1 MRGQGADGLL
11 IADDGAI
18 VRGALQ
24 RIRQQGFE
32 HPAAR
37 IVLAALEFRDDDV
50 LFGFQLLRIERGVEG
65 HVADYVHA
73 ELPVAVGHV
82 GDVYRIVIA
91 RGRVQIAARGF
102 HFLADGAFGAAVRAL
117 EHHMFEH
124 VADARLIRRFIRG
137 TGVHVEAGGDEGE
150 AGILQDEHGQTVGQF
165 SDLLLFPG
173 KRIGDD
179 RDDIGSPG

>member
-1 MRGQGADGLL
+1 
-11 IADDGAI
+11 
-18 VRGALQ
+18 
-24 RIRQQGFE
+24 
-32 HPAAR
+32 
-37 IVLAALEFRDDDV
+37 
-50 LFGFQLLRIERGVEG
+50 
-65 HVADYVHA
+65 
-73 ELPVAVGHV
+73 
-82 GDVYRIVIA
+82 
-91 RGRVQIAARGF
+91 
-102 HFLADGAFGAAVRAL
+102 
-117 EHHMFEH
+117 MFEH

>member
-50 LFGFQLLRIERGVEG
+50 LFGFQFLRIERGVEG

-137 TGVHVEAGGDEGE
+137 T
-150 AGILQDEHGQTVGQF
+150 
-165 SDLLLFPG
+165 
-173 KRIGDD
+173 
-179 RDDIGSPG
+179 